1 MGNLSERFAP
11 PRLCIARSLLLLL
24 CLIGLT
30 TGCANVIRA
39 GLVNSNTIF
48 LEPSTSRT
56 VYLQPR
62 NVSENQFVNLGTVG
76 PKLAAKGYHVVA
88 DPDPANYWI
97 QVKVVYCHKAGQ
109 GVKPETIAQSGFGS
123 GISTGGSTVSSV
135 MRGGDPSAMLG
146 GMDMNALMRMAMSG
160 RGGFGMEP
168 PPEEE
173 GITYLCVA
181 DVQITDRR
189 LGKPL
194 GRPVG
199 ASATTGSVPKV
210 QQMRM
215 VGHTLQKDLDIQEAT
230 PIVQE
235 KISTGI
241 AGLF

>member
-1 MGNLSERFAP
+1 MADSPDRRALHVFRFTSPCFFFLLS
-11 PRLCIARSLLLLL
+11 I
-24 CLIGLT
+24 LT
-30 TGCANVIRA
+30 AGCSNVIRS

-62 NVSENQFVNLGTVG
+62 NVSENQQVNLGVVG
-76 PKLAAKGYHVVA
+76 QKLAAKGYRLAA
-88 DPDPANYWI
+88 DPEQANYWI
-97 QVKVVYCHKAGQ
+97 QTKVVYCHKSGQ
-109 GVKPETIAQSGFGS
+109 GVKPETVAQSGFGS
-123 GISTGGSTVSSV
+123 GISTGGSV
-135 MRGGDPSAMLG
+135 MTSLTKGEDLSAIMMG
-146 GMDMNALMRMAMSG
+146 GMDMNAIMRMAMSG

-168 PPEEE
+168 PPEE
-173 GITYLCVA
+173 GVTYLCVA

-189 LGKPL
+189 MGKPL
-194 GRPVG
+194 GRPAGMPATG
-199 ASATTGSVPKV
+199 ASAPKV

-215 VGHTLQKDLDIQEAT
+215 VGHVLQKDLDIPEAT

>member
-1 MGNLSERFAP
+1 
-11 PRLCIARSLLLLL
+11 
-24 CLIGLT
+24 
-30 TGCANVIRA
+30 
-39 GLVNSNTIF
+39 
-48 LEPSTSRT
+48 
-56 VYLQPR
+56 
-62 NVSENQFVNLGTVG
+62 
-76 PKLAAKGYHVVA
+76 
-88 DPDPANYWI
+88 
-97 QVKVVYCHKAGQ
+97 
-109 GVKPETIAQSGFGS
+109 
-123 GISTGGSTVSSV
+123 
-135 MRGGDPSAMLG
+135 
-146 GMDMNALMRMAMSG
+146 
-160 RGGFGMEP
+160 MEP

-173 GITYLCVA
+173 GVTYLCVV

-199 ASATTGSVPKV
+199 GSAPTGSAPKV